1 MTLTTAYDKIEEH
14 LLTKMYFSVRVD
26 EDDEE
31 MKRSDNKESIYSNLG
46 QHIMEPLTESTV
58 GEFGSVSV
66 SSNSDSDSDCI
77 SKKSQA
83 HSIVSQSFPP
93 ILSEQRSRKN
103 NRKKAGSHK
112 RNSVMDSIQ
121 RKVSIVTKERQS
133 DITSLRIEN
142 SKLKGEAL
150 RLHAQLNVVED
161 FEDKY
166 SKIKI
171 EHEKSLRSKKAI
183 EDELIE
189 TKVKLAEYASEGDFL
204 RKRLEQVEKEN
215 NEMRL
220 RLEEFLKSSPRQEIS
235 TTKDVEPHE
244 TETIVSE
251 GTESR
256 KRFERCRKLK
266 EACHISLSEHTTS
279 SQDSPLSIR
288 KICSNVRD
296 KARGKA
302 RIFHSPFHSQ
312 QRKELNNSF
321 QKTSRSESFDTT
333 EDTRTSSKK
342 KVHWFGG
349 VEDSLSQT
357 TKKTT
362 LSREISLSS
371 IDLNN
376 DPIEKNPSADNT
388 STFQDIEQVS
398 VSIFVSDE
406 IKKFGHGNLTRY
418 ISRRFSS

>member
-1 MTLTTAYDKIEEH
+1 MTLITADDKIEEH
-14 LLTKMYFSVRVD
+14 LLTKMYFSVQVNK
-26 EDDEE
+26 DDEKI
-31 MKRSDNKESIYSNLG
+31 KRSDNKESINSNLA
-46 QHIMEPLTESTV
+46 QHIMEPVTESTV
-58 GEFGSVSV
+58 SEFGSVSV
-66 SSNSDSDSDCI
+66 SSNSDSDSESML
-77 SKKSQA
+77 SKKSQT

-133 DITSLRIEN
+133 DVASLRIEN
-142 SKLKGEAL
+142 SKLKGEVL
-150 RLHAQLNVVED
+150 RLHTQLNVVED

-215 NEMRL
+215 NEMRM

-235 TTKDVEPHE
+235 STKDVEREPHE

-251 GTESR
+251 ETESR

-296 KARGKA
+296 KARN
-302 RIFHSPFHSQ
+302 FHSPFHSQ
-312 QRKELNNSF
+312 QCKQLNNSF
-321 QKTSRSESFDTT
+321 QETPRSESFDTT

-376 DPIEKNPSADNT
+376 DSIGKNPSADNT
-388 STFQDIEQVS
+388 STFQDIEKVS
-398 VSIFVSDE
+398 VSIFATDE